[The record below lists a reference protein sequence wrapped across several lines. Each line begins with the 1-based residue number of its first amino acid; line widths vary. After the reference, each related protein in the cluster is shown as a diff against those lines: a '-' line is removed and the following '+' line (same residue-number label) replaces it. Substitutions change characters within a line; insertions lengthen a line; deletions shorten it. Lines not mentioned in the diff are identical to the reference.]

1 MDALIS
7 RRHFVLAPAALAL
20 AGCKRSPDAPAFKS
34 VDITG
39 ADYAQALSLADPDGR
54 QRSLAEFRGKVVVV
68 FFGYTQCPDV
78 CPTTLSE
85 LASAQQLLGDAGA
98 QVQGVFV
105 TLDPARDTP
114 EVLKAYVAS
123 FGSGI
128 VALHGNEAQIQETAK
143 AFKVFFAKVPGK
155 TETSYT
161 VDHTAGSYVY
171 DRQGRVRLFT
181 RYGIG
186 AQALAHDLK
195 ILLDE
200 KPATA

>member
-1 MDALIS
+1 MADLNS
-7 RRHFVLAPAALAL
+7 RRLFVLAAGALAL
-20 AGCKRSPDAPAFKS
+20 AGCNRTPQAPAFKS

-39 ADYAQALSLADPDGR
+39 ADYAQALSLADAEGR
-54 QRSLAEFRGKVVVV
+54 PRTLADFRGKVVVV

-85 LASAQQLLGDAGA
+85 LAAAQQALGA
-98 QVQGVFV
+98 QGAEVQGVFV

-114 EVLKAYVAS
+114 AVLKAYVGN

-128 VALHGNEAQIQETAK
+128 VALHGDETQIAEAAK
-143 AFKVFFAKVPGK
+143 SFKVYFAKVPGQ
-155 TETSYT
+155 TDTSYT
-161 VDHTAGSYVY
+161 VDHTAASYVF

-186 AQALAHDLK
+186 SEALAHDLK

-200 KPATA
+200 KTAA